1 MERIKS
7 GGAVYEFIKGLII
20 SVIFSLLGILIFAAV
35 IRFVGIDSGLIP
47 IINQVIKSLSILVG
61 VLSAFTKRP
70 NGWLRGFIFGVL
82 FALLSYLI
90 FSLLSGSFGVDVG
103 LLNDVVLGGVTGLI
117 SGIIA
122 VNVKK
127 ARN

>member
-82 FALLSYLI
+82 FAILSYLI

>member
-47 IINQVIKSLSILVG
+47 IINQVIKI
-61 VLSAFTKRP
+61 VL
-70 NGWLRGFIFGVL
+70 
-82 FALLSYLI
+82 
-90 FSLLSGSFGVDVG
+90 
-103 LLNDVVLGGVTGLI
+103 
-117 SGIIA
+117 
-122 VNVKK
+122 
-127 ARN
+127 